1 MRAVLPTVEI
11 DATVI
16 TEELSVIEGILTP
29 SL

>member
-1 MRAVLPTVEI
+1 MRAVLPTV

-16 TEELSVIEGILTP
+16 TEELSVIEGILLVTP